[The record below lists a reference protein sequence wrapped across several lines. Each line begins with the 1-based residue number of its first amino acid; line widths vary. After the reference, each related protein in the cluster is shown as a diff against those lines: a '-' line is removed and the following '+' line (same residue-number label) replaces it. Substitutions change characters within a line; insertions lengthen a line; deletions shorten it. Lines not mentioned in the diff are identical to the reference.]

1 MHTKSTDFLRYQELN
16 KQLKEASKLYYQN
29 AFSPMSDEDFDIGLK
44 ELEALE
50 FKHPE
55 WKTDESPSNRVG
67 SDLTNDFPKVT
78 HQEPMLSIGN
88 AFNAEEMGDFINN
101 ASENS
106 DSPIQWVCERKI
118 DGVSLSVVYENGKFK
133 RAITRG
139 DGIQGDEVSLNAL
152 TISDIPKF
160 LENAPKGTFEVR
172 GEVYME
178 REAFLALNERLQ
190 LEKKKTF
197 QNPRNTVA
205 GSLKLKDPK
214 DCAARPLRFIA
225 YIIVHSTESQKHSE
239 NLDRLK
245 SLGFCANEYW
255 LATNLEEVMQLANQ
269 VYVGRE
275 HLAYDI
281 DGMVVKVNS
290 LRAQE
295 KLGTTAKSPRWA
307 IAYKF
312 KAERA
317 TTQIL
322 SVEFQVGRTGA
333 VTPVANL
340 EPVWLGGTTV
350 KRATLHNFDE
360 IKRLDLHI
368 GDFVLIEKGG
378 EIIPKIIEVEK
389 QKRTLAVKPIEKP
402 KNCPVCDFPLSDS
415 EEEVVIRCENLHC
428 PAMKQS
434 LLEHYV
440 SREAM
445 NMDNLGPSLI
455 AQLLSTG
462 KVKSISDLYRLT
474 KEDLFQL
481 ERMADKSADNVIS
494 AIKKSKENSLEHF
507 LHGLGIRFIGRT
519 SARNIARHFKTLDA
533 ILQASI
539 EDLKKV
545 PDVGERMAQ
554 SLYSFL
560 RNENEIAEIQELVSL
575 GLPTEFRGSIK
586 DLFQGQTIV
595 ITGTLPTL
603 GRNEAR
609 QKIEDF
615 GGKVSS
621 SVSKK
626 TSWVL
631 FGADAGSKLTKA
643 QELNIPLHDETWLLE
658 TIGKE
663 EST

>member
-1 MHTKSTDFLRYQELN
+1 MDTKSTDFLRYQELDE
-16 KQLKEASKLYYQN
+16 QLKEASRLYYQN
-29 AFSPMSDEDFDIGLK
+29 AFSPMSDEDFDMGLK

-50 FKHPE
+50 LKHPE
-55 WKTDESPSNRVG
+55 WKTAGSISNRVG
-67 SDLTNDFPKVT
+67 SDLTNDFAKVL
-78 HQEPMLSIGN
+78 HQEPMLSIAN
-88 AFNAEEMGDFINN
+88 AYNAEEMGDFIKS
-101 ASENS
+101 ATENS

-118 DGVSLSVVYENGKFK
+118 DGVSLSVIYEDGQFA

-139 DGIQGDEVSLNAL
+139 DGVQGDEVSLNAL
-152 TISDIPKF
+152 TISDIPKS
-160 LENAPKGTFEVR
+160 LKNVPKGTLEVR

-190 LEKKKTF
+190 SEKKKSF

-225 YIIVHSTESQKHSE
+225 YIIVQSIGTQKHSE
-239 NLDRLK
+239 NLDQLK
-245 SLGFCANEYW
+245 SLGFCANDYW
-255 LATNLEEVMQLANQ
+255 LASNLEEVMQVANQ
-269 VYVGRE
+269 VYTGRE
-275 HLAYDI
+275 ELAYDI

-290 LRAQE
+290 LRGQE
-295 KLGTTAKSPRWA
+295 ELGATTKSPRWA

-333 VTPVANL
+333 ITPVANL

-378 EIIPKIIEVEK
+378 EIIPKIIEVETE
-389 QKRTLAVKPIEKP
+389 KRSADVKSIEKP
-402 KNCPVCDFPLSDS
+402 KYCPVCNSSLSQDD
-415 EEEVVIRCENLHC
+415 EEVVIRCENLHC

-434 LLEHYV
+434 LLEHFV

-445 NMDNLGPSLI
+445 NIENLGPSLI

-462 KVKSISDLYRLT
+462 KVKSISDLYRLS
-474 KEDLFQL
+474 KEDLAHL
-481 ERMADKSADNVIS
+481 ERMAEKSADNVIS
-494 AIKKSKENSLEHF
+494 ALEKSKQNSLEHF

-519 SARNIARHFKTLDA
+519 SARNIARHFKNLET
-533 ILQASI
+533 ILNASI
-539 EDLKKV
+539 DDLKKV
-545 PDVGERMAQ
+545 PDVGDRIAH

-560 RNENEIAEIQELVSL
+560 RNEKEIAEIQELVSL
-575 GLPTEFRGSIK
+575 GLPTEFKGSIK
-586 DLFQGQTIV
+586 TLFQGETIV

-603 GRNEAR
+603 ERNTAR
-609 QKIEDF
+609 QMIEEN

-631 FGADAGSKLTKA
+631 AGKEAGSKLTKA
-643 QELNIPLHDETWLLE
+643 EELEIPIHDEAWLLE
-658 TIGKE
+658 AISKDKE
-663 EST
+663 D